1 VKSILPIVILTL
13 AACSGKD
20 SDTGV
25 DDTGVSG
32 DCDVTVDETIPAAN
46 ATDAYYRNAIEFK
59 LSDPDAT
66 AVLSVDGVDGTSTLS
81 EDQETVVFTP
91 SSPLSSSTAY
101 TATLDYCRSEP
112 ASIGFTTSELGGS
125 VDPSS
130 LIGRAYALDLSSG
143 RIVIPEGVGEILG
156 AYLEYTIFLS
166 VTDAGSDLSMIGALA
181 NEDDTSAQD
190 YCAPTLD
197 FPVADFSE
205 APYFQIGPETTTLA
219 VAGFAITIDD
229 LLVSGDFAPDGTWVG
244 GAQLAGSIDTR
255 PLVALLDDDPEAG
268 EDTVCELVA
277 GFGVE
282 CIPCS
287 DGDSFCL
294 DLLVLDLVAEEAGG
308 LAVEEIAAEDCHASC
323 PDSVSNPECPEFYT
337 GK

>member
-1 VKSILPIVILTL
+1 VKSIIPVLILTL
-13 AACSGKD
+13 AACSDKG

-25 DDTGVSG
+25 GDDAST
-32 DCDVTVDETIPAAN
+32 DCDVTIDETIPAAN
-46 ATDAYYRNAIEFK
+46 ATDAYYRNAIEFQ
-59 LSDPDAT
+59 LDDEDAT
-66 AVLSVDGVDGTSTLS
+66 AVLSIDGVDGTSTLS
-81 EDQETVVFTP
+81 EDMETVVFTP
-91 SSPLSSSTAY
+91 SAPLAASTSY
-101 TATLDYCRSEP
+101 TSTLDYCNEVP
-112 ASIGFTTSELGGS
+112 ASITFQTSELGGA

-130 LIGRAYALDLSSG
+130 LVGRAYALDLSSG

-166 VTDAGSDLSMIGALA
+166 VTDAGTDLNMIGALA
-181 NEDDTSAQD
+181 NEDDPSMQD

-197 FPVADFSE
+197 FPTADFSE

-219 VAGFAITIDD
+219 VAGYSITIDD

-255 PLVALLDDDPEAG
+255 PLVSLLDDDPEAG

-287 DGDSFCL
+287 DGGDFCL
-294 DLLVLDLVAEEAGG
+294 DLLVLDLVAEEAGV
-308 LAVEEIAAEDCHASC
+308 AVEIIDAEDCHASC
-323 PDSVSNPECPEFYT
+323 PDSVGNPECPEFYT